1 MEIFSTPEF
10 WVAVAF
16 VFFVGLL
23 FKPGSKFVIGALDER
38 AERIRSQLDE
48 AQRLREEAQHL
59 LAEYQRKQRQALQDA
74 EAILNQARAT
84 AERHREDSAAELAQT
99 LERRERQAMDR
110 IAQAEAEALAE
121 VRAVAVAVWGGG
133 GDAQAAGREHRRSQ
147 GRPAHRRGHCRAARQ
162 GSLSRST
169 EWLESDTWNPLP
181 TSSLGGRG
189 RDPRSG
195 RVRGQ
200 ERVPRSG
207 RVRAWPP
214 VGGGKTLFNAPTRIP
229 SPRPSPQG
237 RGRLFHRVRT
247 TRAFP
252 VRLESLQ
259 AARRPAGRPARPRR
273 RGPFGPLPRAKFGTR
288 VGPIKA
294 EPL

>member
-121 VRAVAVAVWGGG
+121 VRAVAVAVSVEATRKLLAESIDEAKADQLI
-133 GDAQAAGREHRRSQ
+133 DAAIAE
-147 GRPAHRRGHCRAARQ
+147 
-162 GSLSRST
+162 
-169 EWLESDTWNPLP
+169 LP
-181 TSSLGGRG
+181 
-189 RDPRSG
+189 D
-195 RVRGQ
+195 RV
-200 ERVPRSG
+200 
-207 RVRAWPP
+207 
-214 VGGGKTLFNAPTRIP
+214 
-229 SPRPSPQG
+229 
-237 RGRLFHRVRT
+237 H
-247 TRAFP
+247 
-252 VRLESLQ
+252 
-259 AARRPAGRPARPRR
+259 
-273 RGPFGPLPRAKFGTR
+273 
-288 VGPIKA
+288 
-294 EPL
+294 